1 MKSGEITSKEAK
13 RENVFKFYE
22 LNILKLTLDFLE
34 FRMKSIKRLVF
45 LFVKVKLTTDVLKMK
60 MTGNNKVIGIFI
72 SDLKITQIFLNC
84 S

>member
-1 MKSGEITSKEAK
+1 MKSGEITSKGAE
-13 RENVFKFYE
+13 REKFFKFYE